1 MRRLDL
7 LASDLFMLHLR
18 EILNEVAMKTTAQLV
33 SRHLEPARRAKD
45 RMVLVTILLL
55 PWLAACASDSSHT
68 SSGTNFGEITLET
81 GSSGTCVSSPCR
93 VYLAMP
99 PGSGSFDVLAGGLKV
114 GSFPA
119 GETAALGS
127 YWTGFTVFTIVGSDV
142 GPTRLNVVGRK

>member
-1 MRRLDL
+1 
-7 LASDLFMLHLR
+7 
-18 EILNEVAMKTTAQLV
+18 MKTTARLV
-33 SRHLEPARRAKD
+33 RRKPELAVPLKG
-45 RMVLVTILLL
+45 RLVLVIILLL
-55 PWLAACASDSSHT
+55 PLLAACAGDSAHT
-68 SSGTNFGEITLET
+68 SSGTNFGEITLEA

-99 PGSGSFDVLAGGLKV
+99 PGSGSLEVLAGGVKV

-119 GETAALGS
+119 GETASLGS